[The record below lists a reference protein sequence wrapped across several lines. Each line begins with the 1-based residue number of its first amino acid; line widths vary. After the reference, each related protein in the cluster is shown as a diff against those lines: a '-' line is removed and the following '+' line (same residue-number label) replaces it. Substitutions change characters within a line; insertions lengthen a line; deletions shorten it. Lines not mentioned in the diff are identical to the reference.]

1 MLCESVNCGERI
13 KGRLEVSGIRTRFES
28 PIGDRPVTN
37 AAGPFLRPIRQAGEK
52 YLNTRNGVATNSTR
66 ERISA
71 RAASHPP
78 TREAV
83 GRVGGRVC
91 ASRGGGL
98 NRASPAGGNSPRPL
112 PLPTARKR
120 SRGEGKRRDRALFQI
135 LLRALEPK
143 LAHQRA
149 PLLLLGLDVGPHA
162 LDRRR
167 IERN

>member
-83 GRVGGRVC
+83 GRVGERVC

-112 PLPTARKR
+112 HGRKTESAQAERCVGAGGHQPRRGWPGPLKPLGGWH
-120 SRGEGKRRDRALFQI
+120 RGGAWSVRPSAL
-135 LLRALEPK
+135 
-143 LAHQRA
+143 
-149 PLLLLGLDVGPHA
+149 
-162 LDRRR
+162 
-167 IERN
+167 